1 MQAQWQCS
9 DRFACLPW
17 WSIQRFERAMNGEHV
32 AALALCVRSHSS
44 FRAAAEDV
52 AGAEDAA
59 AEAAAVEFAGA
70 LIRFNI

>member
-1 MQAQWQCS
+1 
-9 DRFACLPW
+9 
-17 WSIQRFERAMNGEHV
+17 MNGEHV

-59 AEAAAVEFAGA
+59 AAEAAAVEFAGA